1 VAITQTARFQLF
13 NLFAYTFA
21 WVPIVYPF
29 FTLAKGF
36 SNREYFAL
44 FSLYY
49 FAMCLFE
56 VPTGLLADR
65 LGRRN
70 ALVVGSFGL
79 AGSFAA
85 IYLARSFAGAATGMG
100 LMALSHTLLSGSDA
114 AWLYDRLL
122 SVDRAHEYM
131 QQEGRVH
138 RLRLIGVSGTS
149 VLAGLSAQWIG
160 FGAAFAVGAACC
172 AIAGLLALGLDEP
185 HRTRP
190 RISLA
195 AHVTTSLRLVLTN
208 PHVRWIFLYFILL
221 FLLLRVAFHFYQ
233 PHMLE
238 IGIDNYAV
246 YGLVLGLLNVIAA
259 PFAGLSQ
266 RFENWLGPRWLPTSL
281 LLMMAASF
289 LLLRAFPVTFSV
301 TFFALQQIP
310 FALIN
315 PVTRTYTQR
324 HVDSGRR
331 ATVFSLQSLAG
342 RLAVGLL
349 FLVTGE
355 AFERLGVSPVYL
367 VLGLGSAVLA
377 LLLHATRPKAPK
389 APTTVD

>member
-1 VAITQTARFQLF
+1 MFRRAMITQTARFQLF

-29 FTLAKGF
+29 FTLARGF

-44 FSLYY
+44 FAFYY

-56 VPTGLLADR
+56 VPTGMLADR

-79 AGSFAA
+79 AGAFCA
-85 IYLARSFAGAATGMG
+85 IYLARTFETAALGMV
-100 LMALSHTLLSGSDA
+100 LMALAHTMLSGSDA
-114 AWLYDRLL
+114 AWLFDRLL
-122 SVDRAHEYM
+122 SVERTHEYM
-131 QQEGRVH
+131 RLEGRAH
-138 RLRLIGVSGTS
+138 RMRLIGVSVTS
-149 VLAGLSAQWIG
+149 VLAGAGAQWIG
-160 FGAAFAVGAACC
+160 FGAAFAVAICC
-172 AIAGLLALGLDEP
+172 SLIAGCLALGLEEP
-185 HRTRP
+185 QRTRP
-190 RISLA
+190 RVSLVQ
-195 AHVTTSLRLVLTN
+195 HLITSLRLVLTN
-208 PHVRWIFLYFILL
+208 PHVRWIFLYYILL

-238 IGIDNYAV
+238 IGIDNYVV
-246 YGLVLGLLNVIAA
+246 YGLTLGLLNVIAA
-259 PFAGLSQ
+259 PFAGLAHRLESW
-266 RFENWLGPRWLPTSL
+266 FGPRILATSL
-281 LLMMAASF
+281 LLMMSASF
-289 LLLRAFPVTFSV
+289 FLLNAFPGTFSV
-301 TFFALQQIP
+301 IFFALQQIP

-315 PVTRTYTQR
+315 PITRTYTQR

-355 AFERLGVSPVYL
+355 AFQQLGVAPIYL
-367 VLGLGSAVLA
+367 VLGSSSVVLA
-377 LLLHATRPKAPK
+377 LLLHATRPRA
-389 APTTVD
+389 VS